1 MRYLFTTRTIERNDD
16 LRYTMSQVLRQ
27 VGFDVSLYSNQE
39 RWGETDGDETFIF
52 AGCDPMVFMSEKG
65 ETNRY
70 DEVLLRYLNDEL
82 GKDSLRQTVFL
93 HLLGSHFPCNEK
105 YPMAGVPF
113 EPEKVKN
120 YYAAYD
126 PSIMQNHYDN
136 SIWYTDQVLERII
149 QDLESRKRPCCMIYL
164 SDHGETPSAKGWRT
178 ATDRDLWNVPFV
190 VWVSPEF
197 RMKYPDKVKC
207 LEDSKSRR
215 LQSDQLLY
223 GILGLLGVSGLDSQ
237 PSEDFLNESFAPRGK
252 CRILEG
258 KELYHWD

>member
-1 MRYLFTTRTIERNDD
+1 
-16 LRYTMSQVLRQ
+16 
-27 VGFDVSLYSNQE
+27 
-39 RWGETDGDETFIF
+39 
-52 AGCDPMVFMSEKG
+52 
-65 ETNRY
+65 
-70 DEVLLRYLNDEL
+70 
-82 GKDSLRQTVFL
+82 
-93 HLLGSHFPCNEK
+93 
-105 YPMAGVPF
+105 
-113 EPEKVKN
+113 
-120 YYAAYD
+120 
-126 PSIMQNHYDN
+126 
-136 SIWYTDQVLERII
+136 
-149 QDLESRKRPCCMIYL
+149 MIYL